1 MIRDR
6 ASHSPSS

>member
-6 ASHSPSS
+6 AEVLIHS